1 MDQWHKPWMI
11 LILVLCLSAP
21 FAGVHGAAEEQGD
34 VAAILT
40 VKECENVTVTQCEVA
55 KNLINTL
62 KMGEDLTCGACFN
75 HLHALGIA
83 PGDDWSYEDPH
94 KEITQKEMKELVI
107 EVQMA
112 YNDGI
117 VRFEGLKAATGINDF
132 CRDMRGPAPLQE
144 VNTEEGT
151 PTTPTEESGMEEET
165 SE

>member
-1 MDQWHKPWMI
+1 MRILDQWHKAWMI
-11 LILVLCLSAP
+11 LILVLCLSTP

-40 VKECENVTVTQCEVA
+40 VKECENITVTQCEVA
-55 KNLINTL
+55 KNLMNTL
-62 KMGEDLTCGACFN
+62 KMGEGLTCGACFN

-83 PGDDWSYEDPH
+83 PSDDWSYEDPH

-117 VRFEGLKAATGINDF
+117 VRFEGLKAAMGINDF
-132 CRDMRGPAPLQE
+132 CRDMRGPAPAQG

-151 PTTPTEESGMEEET
+151 PTTPTEEKT